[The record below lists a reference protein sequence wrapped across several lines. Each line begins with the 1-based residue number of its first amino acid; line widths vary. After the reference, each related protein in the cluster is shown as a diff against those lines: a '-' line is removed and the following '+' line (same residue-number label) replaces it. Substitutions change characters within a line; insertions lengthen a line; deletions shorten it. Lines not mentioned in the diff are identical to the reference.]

1 MKNWLS
7 ISLIS
12 LLALLALLYILFK
25 DIMSKIVFTVG
36 MDGAS
41 TGIKTWADA
50 QNFLTGGGALT
61 FKFVIGVTNSSWLNI
76 KLRGLE
82 TRVYYQGQLIGNSG
96 VAALKNIDINSG
108 TFKQWI
114 EPIDIAANK
123 KTLGLLFSDLFK
135 GKDPELTYTTEMRIY
150 GIKYSYT
157 DKVKIIETTLS
168 SL

>member
-7 ISLIS
+7 ISLLS
-12 LLALLALLYILFK
+12 LLGLLALIYIMFK
-25 DIMSKIVFTVG
+25 DIMSKIAFNVG
-36 MDGAS
+36 MNGAS
-41 TGIKTWADA
+41 TGITNWA
-50 QNFLTGGGALT
+50 QLQSFLTGSGAIT
-61 FKFVIGVTNSSWLNI
+61 FNFAISVTNSSWLNI

-82 TRVYYQGQLIGNSG
+82 TRVYYQGKLIGNSG
-96 VAALKNIDINSG
+96 IAALKNIDINSG
-108 TFKQWI
+108 SYKQWI

-123 KTLGLLFSDLFK
+123 QTLGLLFSDLFK

-168 SL
+168 SI